1 MTLPEVL
8 VASAILA
15 TSSGASLQVWAQA
28 AQATVQG
35 QRQEEGMERLNAQLL
50 AAHRQLQNQITQ
62 PCSPQPEPIGQLLE
76 GLPLPSD
83 LQRSLQTD
91 SASGGVWLEVRQ
103 PASGAVRRRLFTIAG
118 LGGCA
123 TPATPASPATQQHAE
138 EHAEE
143 HDA

>member
-1 MTLPEVL
+1 
-8 VASAILA
+8 
-15 TSSGASLQVWAQA
+15 
-28 AQATVQG
+28 
-35 QRQEEGMERLNAQLL
+35 MERLNAQLL

-123 TPATPASPATQQHAE
+123 TPASPATEEHAE